1 MGRKANIMHRKKLSG
16 KREGRAIEE
25 VQQGFLPFKCDA
37 NANMTTL
44 LSSIYING
52 IDTRSQGL
60 AGYPQQ
66 PHSWC
71 SAVNSLDL
79 YDPKIELLQTVCMHL
94 SINNRL
100 EHNDVTSTVQLML
113 EHKASAGM
121 QLGFFA
127 KKKKPPQWEQ
137 EKFPDQW
144 YIYPTQQDLAPLRK
158 NVSHMSFYF
167 HLFQIPMM
175 LEISLRLDPGRATF
189 LGLYI
194 VNFPVH

>member
-94 SINNRL
+94 SINNML
-100 EHNDVTSTVQLML
+100 EHNVVTSTVQLML

-127 KKKKPPQWEQ
+127 KKKTPQWEQ

-144 YIYPTQQDLAPLRK
+144 YIYPTVTP
-158 NVSHMSFYF
+158 
-167 HLFQIPMM
+167 
-175 LEISLRLDPGRATF
+175 
-189 LGLYI
+189 
-194 VNFPVH
+194 